1 MFKSVIAGL
10 LGYVLVGM
18 MTSTPAMAQ
27 DCSGTI
33 TAEEVLAAED
43 ARYAAQTTNDF
54 AAMAKLYGD
63 DLVYIHSSA
72 LVDDK
77 ASFIDSMRSGNV
89 KYRVMRRS
97 EVKVRTYGCL
107 GIITGN
113 GDFDVT
119 VKGQDLS
126 VQLRFSSIWAKRAGG
141 AQFVSWEATRV
152 PPKQ

>member
-1 MFKSVIAGL
+1 MFKSLIAGL
-10 LGYVLVGM
+10 LGYVVVGAIAGA
-18 MTSTPAMAQ
+18 PAMAQ

-33 TAEEVLAAED
+33 TTDEVVAAED

-72 LVDDK
+72 IVDDK
-77 ASFIDSMRSGNV
+77 ASFIGVMRSGDV
-89 KYRVMRRS
+89 KYRAMRRS

-113 GDFDVT
+113 ADFDVT
-119 VKGQDLS
+119 VKGQELS
-126 VQLRFSSIWAKRAGG
+126 VQLRFTSSWAKRAAG
-141 AQFVSWEATRV
+141 AQFVSWQATRV